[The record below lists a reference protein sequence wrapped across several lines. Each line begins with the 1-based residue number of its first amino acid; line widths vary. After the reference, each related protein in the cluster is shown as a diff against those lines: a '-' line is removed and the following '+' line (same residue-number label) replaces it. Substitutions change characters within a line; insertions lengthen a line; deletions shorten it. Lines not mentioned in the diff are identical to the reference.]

1 MKRRKKMARLL
12 ECSLAAL
19 PTSGSTIDSMDSV
32 TLFPSVVSTVVVL
45 SSLGAVVMSPPSSPS
60 FFSDNDSLTSPSES
74 VGGSPAMDING

>member
-45 SSLGAVVMSPPSSPS
+45 SSLGAVVTSPPSSPS

-74 VGGSPAMDING
+74 GGGSPAMDING